1 MAPVPVQALSTLTM
15 PRPKRLQRRRRLEV
29 NALLCPGKSICNLY
43 QAITSVVSCSLP
55 QALFPQNLR
64 TFTMLTPLYL
74 AMKKILLVFL
84 SVYLALQASLF
95 AQDRSDKNAVT
106 YEQIYDEP
114 YAVNKL
120 FVGLQPLY
128 GELFA
133 ANVNAGFGMDAH
145 YYFQDKADFRA
156 HFRKAYSRKFFD
168 FTRDLA
174 LDNSLQDNRAQVY
187 NYFELGGTYHIK
199 DFEEASR
206 TKMVLYKKSYQGN
219 RWASRIPLTAEIP
232 CKVRKIYGLRAGGI
246 LWESSTDLTR
256 AMNHQGLTNADLK
269 DSEGNGLP
277 LTYLNGS
284 TEGPLNLYSN
294 IASRNVYLGGSMAWI
309 RNVAI
314 NFDNYEEG
322 IDDLMFTV
330 FFDLI
335 YAPTLALDDVVYTS
349 TDSNSGVTATRT
361 YSVDPLKMRSFG
373 ARAGIDGRF
382 NRTFSW
388 AYGGEIGYR
397 PSIQGRSFYALVR
410 IAFPVFGS
418 TLDNK
423 VESFEK

>member
-1 MAPVPVQALSTLTM
+1 
-15 PRPKRLQRRRRLEV
+15 
-29 NALLCPGKSICNLY
+29 
-43 QAITSVVSCSLP
+43 
-55 QALFPQNLR
+55 
-64 TFTMLTPLYL
+64 MLTPLYL
-74 AMKKILLVFL
+74 AMNKILFAIIP
-84 SVYLALQASLF
+84 VYLAVQPGLF
-95 AQDRSDKNAVT
+95 AQDRNDKNAVT

-128 GELFA
+128 GELFV

-156 HFRKAYSRKFFD
+156 QFRKAYSRKFFD

-174 LDNSLQDNRAQVY
+174 LDNSVQDNRAQVY
-187 NYFELGGTYHIK
+187 NYFEIGGTYHIR
-199 DFEEASR
+199 DLEEASR

-219 RWASRIPLTAEIP
+219 RWASRVPLTAEVP
-232 CKVRKIYGLRAGGI
+232 CKVRKIYGLRAGAVF
-246 LWESSTDLTR
+246 WESSTDLTR
-256 AMNHQGLTNADLK
+256 AMDDQGLKNADLK
-269 DSEGNGLP
+269 DIEGNGLP
-277 LTYLNGS
+277 MTYFNGS
-284 TEGPLNLYSN
+284 REEPLNVFSN
-294 IASRNVYLGGSMAWI
+294 IVSRSVYLGGSMAWI

-322 IDDLMFTV
+322 VDDLMFTV

-335 YAPTLALDDVVYTS
+335 YAPTVTIDDVVYTS
-349 TDSNSGVTATRT
+349 TDTGSGVTATRT
-361 YSVDPLKMRSFG
+361 YSVDPVKMQSFG

-397 PSIQGRSFYALVR
+397 PSIEGRTFYALVK
-410 IAFPVFGS
+410 ITFPVFGS
-418 TLDNK
+418 MLENK
-423 VESFEK
+423 VESFQK